1 VDRGGGVNEGVLS
14 ETERRSLKILERTGH
29 LIRMLE
35 GLEEYIDEAYRSHFQ
50 YFVEEVRTTVR
61 GVRRT
66 LGFED
71 CHEEEEVKG

>member
-1 VDRGGGVNEGVLS
+1 VNEGVLS
-14 ETERRSLKILERTGH
+14 ETERRILKILERTEH

-61 GVRRT
+61 EVRRT